1 MTKISRAMATLLLVP
16 ALTFS
21 FVSCSDD
28 DEGPDP
34 NVITNLPGTATLTAT
49 EASNTATIKFT
60 ALSAWEAGY
69 ANEAS
74 NWFTFT
80 PASGAAGDITITIAA
95 PYNDGAAKTGT
106 LTLKHGTNTYNV
118 VITQGAGK
126 PEIPEWDA
134 DNKEVLLQSSFAPDP
149 YNATEEMPSTFTL
162 KVKTIQDYT
171 TIEEAPFEIMTFA
184 ADREGTP
191 KDSLITWVKVTVAE
205 NSPASKDGK
214 LLEMAIDTID
224 VDVNN
229 SKNNTDNRYAYVCIV
244 PKGTDKADMFANG
257 AMKEEYLKMGT
268 SIEQENYK
276 LTYDGTINIIATDMG
291 PNSPNQP
298 ATSASVTISSNCKFK
313 ASVFNDSHPELEN
326 WWALN
331 ISGNDLTISY
341 DIKKVR
347 TIGMGTQATLNAV
360 LVIDRGENL
369 KPITLKNQPPFAIMY
384 TKVFI

>member
-1 MTKISRAMATLLLVP
+1 MAKIIRTMATLLLVP

-49 EASNTATIKFT
+49 EASNTTTIKFT

-69 ANEAS
+69 ANEES

-118 VITQGAGK
+118 AITQDAGK

-134 DNKEVLLQSSFAPDP
+134 DNKKALLHSSFAPDP
-149 YNATEEMPSTFTL
+149 YNAAEEMPSTFTL

-205 NSPASKDGK
+205 NSPAPKDGK

-224 VDVNN
+224 VNVTD
-229 SKNNTDNRYAYVCIV
+229 SRKNTDNRYAYVCIV
-244 PKGTDKADMFANG
+244 PKGTDRADMFANG
-257 AMKEEYLKMGT
+257 AMKDEYLEMGT
-268 SIEQENYK
+268 SIEQQNYI
-276 LTYDGTINIIATDMG
+276 LRYAPNVLQLNVTDYG
-291 PNSPNQP
+291 IQDPT
-298 ATSASVTISSNCKFK
+298 TSGSVTISSNCKYKIFVMSDNQS
-313 ASVFNDSHPELEN
+313 ALGN
-326 WWALN
+326 WWNVN
-331 ISGNDLTISY
+331 ISDNMLTLSY
-341 DIKKVR
+341 DLIKVR
-347 TIGMGTQATLNAV
+347 TLSMAGQASATLQ
-360 LVIDRGENL
+360 LLIDRGEDL
-369 KPITLKNQPPFAIMY
+369 KPIPFKNQAPFMVNYMKI
-384 TKVFI
+384 F

>member
-1 MTKISRAMATLLLVP
+1 MAKISRTMATLLLVP

-80 PASGAAGDITITIAA
+80 PASGAAGDITITITA

-134 DNKEVLLQSSFAPDP
+134 DNKEALLQSSFAPDP

-191 KDSLITWVKVTVAE
+191 KDSLITWVNVTVAE
-205 NSPASKDGK
+205 NSPAPKDGK

-224 VDVNN
+224 VNVTD
-229 SKNNTDNRYAYVCIV
+229 SRKNTDNRYAYVCIV
-244 PKGTDKADMFANG
+244 PKGTDRADMFANG
-257 AMKEEYLKMGT
+257 AMKDEYLEMGT
-268 SIEQENYK
+268 SIEQQNYI
-276 LTYDGTINIIATDMG
+276 LRYDPNVLQLNVTDYG
-291 PNSPNQP
+291 IQDPT
-298 ATSASVTISSNCKFK
+298 TSGSVTISSNCKYKIFVMSDNQS
-313 ASVFNDSHPELEN
+313 ALGN
-326 WWALN
+326 WWNVN
-331 ISGNDLTISY
+331 ISDNMLTLSY
-341 DIKKVR
+341 DLIKVR
-347 TIGMGTQATLNAV
+347 TLSMAGQASATLQ
-360 LVIDRGENL
+360 LLIDRGEDL
-369 KPITLKNQPPFAIMY
+369 KPIPFKNQAPFMVNYMKI
-384 TKVFI
+384 F

>member
-1 MTKISRAMATLLLVP
+1 MAKISRAMATLLLVP

-28 DEGPDP
+28 DESPDP

-69 ANEAS
+69 ANEDS

-118 VITQGAGK
+118 AITQDAGK

-134 DNKEVLLQSSFAPDP
+134 DNKEALLQSSFAPDP

-205 NSPASKDGK
+205 NSPAPKDGK

-224 VDVNN
+224 VNVTD
-229 SKNNTDNRYAYVCIV
+229 SRKNTDNRYAYVCIV
-244 PKGTDKADMFANG
+244 PKGTDRADMFANG
-257 AMKEEYLKMGT
+257 AMKDEYLEMGT
-268 SIEQENYK
+268 SIEQQNYI
-276 LTYDGTINIIATDMG
+276 LRYDPNVLQLNVTDYG
-291 PNSPNQP
+291 IQDPT
-298 ATSASVTISSNCKFK
+298 TSGSVTISSNCKYKIFVMSDNQS
-313 ASVFNDSHPELEN
+313 ALGN
-326 WWALN
+326 WWN
-331 ISGNDLTISY
+331 VSISDNMLTLSY
-341 DIKKVR
+341 DLIKVR
-347 TIGMGTQATLNAV
+347 TLSMAGQASATLQ
-360 LVIDRGENL
+360 LLIDRGEDL
-369 KPITLKNQPPFAIMY
+369 KPIPFKNQAPFMVNYMKI
-384 TKVFI
+384 F

>member
-1 MTKISRAMATLLLVP
+1 MAKISRAMATLLLVP

-49 EASNTATIKFT
+49 EASNTTTIKFT

-134 DNKEVLLQSSFAPDP
+134 DNKEALLQSSFAPDP

-224 VDVNN
+224 VNVTD
-229 SKNNTDNRYAYVCIV
+229 SRKNIDNRYAYICIV

-268 SIEQENYK
+268 SIEQQNYV
-276 LTYDGTINIIATDMG
+276 LRYDPTVLQLNVTDMG
-291 PNSPNQP
+291 VQEPT
-298 ATSASVTISSNCKFK
+298 TSGSVTISSNCKYKTFVMSDNQS
-313 ASVFNDSHPELEN
+313 ALEN
-326 WWALN
+326 WWNIN
-331 ISGNDLTISY
+331 ISDNILTLSY
-341 DIKKVR
+341 DLVKVR
-347 TIGMGTQATLNAV
+347 TLPMPGQASATIQLI
-360 LVIDRGENL
+360 IDRGEKL
-369 KPITLKNQPPFAIMY
+369 KPIPFKNQAPFMINYM
-384 TKVFI
+384 KLF

>member
-1 MTKISRAMATLLLVP
+1 MAKISRTMATLLLVP

-49 EASNTATIKFT
+49 EASNTTTIKFT

-134 DNKEVLLQSSFAPDP
+134 DNKEALLQSSFAPDP

-205 NSPASKDGK
+205 NSPAPKDGK

-224 VDVNN
+224 VNVTD
-229 SKNNTDNRYAYVCIV
+229 SRKNTDNRYAYVCIV

-257 AMKEEYLKMGT
+257 AMKDEYLEMGT
-268 SIEQENYK
+268 SIEQQNYK
-276 LTYDGTINIIATDMG
+276 LSYEGSINLMPTDMG
-291 PNSPNQP
+291 PDSPLQP
-298 ATSASVTISSNCKFK
+298 TTSASVTISGNCKYK
-313 ASVFNDSHPELEN
+313 VSVMNDSHPSLEN
-326 WWALN
+326 WWSIN
-331 ISGNDLTISY
+331 SSDDILTISC
-341 DIKKVR
+341 DLSKLR
-347 TIGMGTQATLNAV
+347 TLSTGTQATFNAA
-360 LVIDRGENL
+360 LHIDRGENL
-369 KPITLKNQPPFAIMY
+369 KSIMLKNQPPFAIMY
-384 TKVFI
+384 MKVF

>member
-1 MTKISRAMATLLLVP
+1 MAKISRTMATLLLVP

-21 FVSCSDD
+21 LVSCSDD

-118 VITQGAGK
+118 VITQSAGK
-126 PEIPEWDA
+126 PEIPEWNA
-134 DNKEVLLQSSFAPDP
+134 DNKKALLQSSFAPDP

-191 KDSLITWVKVTVAE
+191 KDSLITWVNVTVAE
-205 NSPASKDGK
+205 NSPAPKDGK

-224 VDVNN
+224 VNVTD
-229 SKNNTDNRYAYVCIV
+229 SRKNTDNRYAYVCIV

-257 AMKEEYLKMGT
+257 AMKDEYLEMGT
-268 SIEQENYK
+268 SIEQQNYI
-276 LTYDGTINIIATDMG
+276 LRYDPNVLQLNVTDYG
-291 PNSPNQP
+291 IQDPT
-298 ATSASVTISSNCKFK
+298 TSGSVTISSNCKYKIFVMSDNQS
-313 ASVFNDSHPELEN
+313 ALDN
-326 WWALN
+326 WWNVN
-331 ISGNDLTISY
+331 ISDNMLTLSY
-341 DIKKVR
+341 DLIKVR
-347 TIGMGTQATLNAV
+347 TLSMAGQASATLQ
-360 LVIDRGENL
+360 LLIDRGEDL
-369 KPITLKNQPPFAIMY
+369 KPIPFKNQAPFMVNYMKI
-384 TKVFI
+384 F

>member
-1 MTKISRAMATLLLVP
+1 MAKISRTMATLLLVP

-49 EASNTATIKFT
+49 EASNTTTIKFT

-134 DNKEVLLQSSFAPDP
+134 DNKEALLQSSFAPDP

-205 NSPASKDGK
+205 NSPAPKDGK

-244 PKGTDKADMFANG
+244 PKGTDRADMFANG
-257 AMKEEYLKMGT
+257 AMKDEYLKMGT
-268 SIEQENYK
+268 SIEQQNYV
-276 LTYDGTINIIATDMG
+276 LRYEPMVQMQILDFGTTD
-291 PNSPNQP
+291 PE
-298 ATSASVTISSNCKFK
+298 TSAKVTISSNCKYK
-313 ASVFNDSHPELEN
+313 ISVMADTRPELEN
-326 WWALN
+326 WWSFENTDN
-331 ISGNDLTISY
+331 ILTISY
-341 DIKKVR
+341 DLTKVR
-347 TIGMGTQATLNAV
+347 TLAKNQQAQVTLI
-360 LVIDRGENL
+360 LMIDRGQDL
-369 KPITLKNQPPFAIMY
+369 KPILFNKQPPFMINYA
-384 TKVFI
+384 KFFN

>member
-1 MTKISRAMATLLLVP
+1 MAKIIRTMATLLLVP

-49 EASNTATIKFT
+49 EASNTTTIKFT

-69 ANEAS
+69 ANEDS

-118 VITQGAGK
+118 AITQDAGK

-134 DNKEVLLQSSFAPDP
+134 DNKKALLHSSFAPDP

-205 NSPASKDGK
+205 NSPAPKDGK

-224 VDVNN
+224 VNVTD
-229 SKNNTDNRYAYVCIV
+229 SRKNTDNRYAYVCIV
-244 PKGTDKADMFANG
+244 PKGTDRADMFANG
-257 AMKEEYLKMGT
+257 AMKDEYLEMGT
-268 SIEQENYK
+268 SIEQQNYI
-276 LTYDGTINIIATDMG
+276 LRYAPNVLQLNVTDYG
-291 PNSPNQP
+291 IQDPT
-298 ATSASVTISSNCKFK
+298 TSGSVTISSNCKYKIFVMSDNQS
-313 ASVFNDSHPELEN
+313 ALGN
-326 WWALN
+326 WWNVN
-331 ISGNDLTISY
+331 ISDNMLTLSY
-341 DIKKVR
+341 DLIKVR
-347 TIGMGTQATLNAV
+347 TLSMAGQASATLQ
-360 LVIDRGENL
+360 LLIDRGEDL
-369 KPITLKNQPPFAIMY
+369 KPIPFKNQAPFMVNYMKI
-384 TKVFI
+384 F